1 MAPSLPQR
9 QARRARARR
18 ILALLTAAH
27 PEATCALAYRNAF
40 ELLVATILSAQ
51 CTDERVNRVT
61 PALFRRFPAA
71 TNLARAAPS
80 EVEGLIRSTGFYHAK
95 AKSLVACAR
104 ALVERHGGQ
113 VPARMDDLV
122 RLPGIGRKTANVVLG
137 HAFSVFAGVVVDT
150 HVLRVAN
157 RLGLSSSEQPE
168 EVEQALTE
176 LWPRSRWTQA
186 GDVLIF
192 HGRKICAAR
201 KPRCDDCP
209 VSTLCRWPGRSPAGA
224 SAGGRPLRARASR

>member
-1 MAPSLPQR
+1 
-9 QARRARARR
+9 
-18 ILALLTAAH
+18 
-27 PEATCALAYRNAF
+27 
-40 ELLVATILSAQ
+40 VATILSAQ

-61 PALFRRFPAA
+61 PALVQRFPAA
-71 TNLARAAPS
+71 AHLAQADLS
-80 EVEGLIRSTGFYHAK
+80 EVEELIRSTGFYRAK
-95 AKSLVACAR
+95 SKSLVACAR

-137 HAFSVFAGVVVDT
+137 HAFAVSAGIAVDT

-157 RLGLSSSEQPE
+157 RLGLASSEDPE
-168 EVEQALTE
+168 EVEQALVD
-176 LWPRSRWTQA
+176 LWPSARWTHA

-201 KPRCDDCP
+201 KPRCGDCP
-209 VSTLCRWPGRSPAGA
+209 VSALCRWPGRSQAGAPAGRRP
-224 SAGGRPLRARASR
+224 GRERPTR